1 MSVIVEK
8 VGEHRRRTPGLW
20 RSRSAGIYFVALG
33 GLQLIALGLVLSRNS
48 DLAASLAPWWFY
60 AAGFMYP
67 ISRTAA
73 GVALL
78 WRSRLAVP
86 ILGFFAICAGV
97 ALFGGS
103 AIWRSQ
109 TGMPLEVSQMYVVFA
124 RLDFL
129 LVLIAL
135 VATFKWKASGLLK

>member
-1 MSVIVEK
+1 MSVVVEN
-8 VGEHRRRTPGLW
+8 VGDQRQRMPGLW
-20 RSRSAGIYFVALG
+20 RSRGAGIYFAVLG
-33 GLQLIALGLVLSRNS
+33 GLQLIALSLVLSRNS
-48 DLAASLAPWWFY
+48 ELAASLAPWWFY

-78 WRSRLAVP
+78 CGSRIAVP
-86 ILGFFAICAGV
+86 ILGFFAVCAGV

-109 TGMPLEVSQMYVVFA
+109 TGMPLEMSQMYVVFA

-129 LVLIAL
+129 LVLIMF
-135 VATFKWKASGLLK
+135 VASFKWKASGLLK

>member
-1 MSVIVEK
+1 MSVVVEK
-8 VGEHRRRTPGLW
+8 VGDRQRMPGLW
-20 RSRSAGIYFVALG
+20 RSRIAGLYFAVLG

-48 DLAASLAPWWFY
+48 EIAASLAPWWFY

-78 WRSRLAVP
+78 WRSQLAVP

-109 TGMPLEVSQMYVVFA
+109 TGMPLEIDQMFIVFA
-124 RLDFL
+124 RLDIL
-129 LVLIAL
+129 LVLTAF
-135 VATFKWKASGLLK
+135 VASVKWKASRLLK

>member
-1 MSVIVEK
+1 MSVVVENS
-8 VGEHRRRTPGLW
+8 GEQRRRMPGLW
-20 RSRSAGIYFVALG
+20 RSRVAGVYFAALG
-33 GLQLIALGLVLSRNS
+33 GLQLIALGLGLSRNS
-48 DLAASLAPWWFY
+48 ELAASLAPWWFY
-60 AAGFMYP
+60 AVGLMYP
-67 ISRTAA
+67 VSRTAA

-78 WRSRLAVP
+78 WRSRFAVP

-109 TGMPLEVSQMYVVFA
+109 TGAPLEISQMYVVFA

-129 LVLIAL
+129 LVLITF
-135 VATFKWKASGLLK
+135 VASFKWKASRLLK